1 MKEYRKLY
9 VKVILLS
16 IPAIILGT
24 GIPFLV
30 SYIVDS
36 IINGKTEGL
45 APYLA
50 AFLGLL
56 LLNKLTDLFS
66 NYHFNML
73 ARTVTANEREKFAE
87 KFLFSKSNLYGRYSE
102 EKIINRMLKEVTAL
116 GIIYGEA
123 PAMLILNIL
132 MLIVYFIVLA
142 VINIRLLIVSCLI
155 IPLVY
160 VCGNILKKRIIAA
173 SEAETLAH
181 EKLLHRITELVRG
194 FCDIKLFKAER
205 NILNTLHKTNLDFLN
220 AQKKVVFADRL
231 YHDIAD
237 IIFSVLPLLCMII
250 GFWLSTI
257 HQSTLGS
264 VVSFY
269 MYVPYFI
276 EPINTLT
283 NLRSNMLSA
292 RKKNELIAELEQDFL
307 TQLSGSEPLAH
318 AETVTVENINHNY
331 GKTVIT
337 SDQKFNIAEN
347 GLYGISAVSGA
358 GKTTILKIISGFLAS
373 PDSSVFLSGKDIR
386 TLNTDD
392 INDAVCYVSD
402 KSFIFEGSVKENIEL
417 SPKLAFNDAAL
428 SFLFDADEHIT
439 AETLLESEGKNISL
453 GQKQRIIM
461 LRLFSLVKKPDVLIL
476 DEALSGTDEKRESAI
491 LQEIKKHF
499 NRSKILFV
507 THRSSSFDFC
517 DFMIRL

>member
-1 MKEYRKLY
+1 M
-9 VKVILLS
+9 
-16 IPAIILGT
+16 A
-24 GIPFLV
+24 
-30 SYIVDS
+30 
-36 IINGKTEGL
+36 
-45 APYLA
+45 
-50 AFLGLL
+50 
-56 LLNKLTDLFS
+56 
-66 NYHFNML
+66 
-73 ARTVTANEREKFAE
+73 
-87 KFLFSKSNLYGRYSE
+87 
-102 EKIINRMLKEVTAL
+102 
-116 GIIYGEA
+116 
-123 PAMLILNIL
+123 
-132 MLIVYFIVLA
+132 
-142 VINIRLLIVSCLI
+142 
-155 IPLVY
+155 
-160 VCGNILKKRIIAA
+160 
-173 SEAETLAH
+173 
-181 EKLLHRITELVRG
+181 
-194 FCDIKLFKAER
+194 
-205 NILNTLHKTNLDFLN
+205 LHKTNLDFLN

-237 IIFSVLPLLCMII
+237 IIFFVLPLLCMII
-250 GFWLSTI
+250 GFWFSTMQ
-257 HQSTLGS
+257 QSTLGS

-337 SDQKFNIAEN
+337 SDQKLNIAKN

-417 SPKLAFNDAAL
+417 SPKLAFNDAGL
-428 SFLFDADEHIT
+428 SLLFDAD
-439 AETLLESEGKNISL
+439 
-453 GQKQRIIM
+453 
-461 LRLFSLVKKPDVLIL
+461 
-476 DEALSGTDEKRESAI
+476 
-491 LQEIKKHF
+491 
-499 NRSKILFV
+499 
-507 THRSSSFDFC
+507 
-517 DFMIRL
+517 